1 MAIQIAVAQLFTED
15 NTLGDNM
22 LEKCANVCRINIFQ
36 SYLLDMLPKMSL
48 SHHNTLY
55 LKQPL
60 LKATRFIPLRQLQL
74 LVGIIEMILSTVFIA
89 GMWIRQ
95 QLTLQHLVNGVLVS
109 FACP

>member
-1 MAIQIAVAQLFTED
+1 MLVKCWPKLSRLS
-15 NTLGDNM
+15 TLGNARLD
-22 LEKCANVCRINIFQ
+22 KCMKVCRMRVWFCTGRV
-36 SYLLDMLPKMSL
+36 LPKMSL